1 MMDGAVTVAACHL
14 LLHAAALATLEP
26 LGLARIDE
34 TTWVDDHGW
43 WVVAADFETLGARG
57 TRLVLFADFLWH
69 PRERPARTVSAR
81 VRRRGRLLDQDGP
94 ELACPYESDAQFAP
108 LAAQLA
114 DRAAVEVHA
123 WREGFPSLRSWAA
136 YLDGAAADGGGL
148 WREYDAAVANALA
161 GDAALARHW
170 FERVFDHPVRPELY
184 PDPDQDD
191 VVGVQRL
198 ATALA
203 AMLDDPAAFRAAVAE
218 RVAATRARLDLPPL
232 PDPG

>member
-1 MMDGAVTVAACHL
+1 MMGGAVTVAACHL
-14 LLHAAALATLEP
+14 LLHAAARATLEP

-69 PRERPARTVSAR
+69 PRERPARTVAVR
-81 VRRRGRLLDQDGP
+81 VRQRGRLLDQDGP

-108 LAAQLA
+108 LAARLA
-114 DRAAVEVHA
+114 HRAAVEVHA

-136 YLDGAAADGGGL
+136 YLDGAAEEDGL
-148 WREYDAAVANALA
+148 WREFDAAVACALA
-161 GDAALARHW
+161 GEPTRAHHW
-170 FERVFDHPVRPELY
+170 FDRVFDHPIRPELY

-191 VVGVQRL
+191 VVDVQRL
-198 ATALA
+198 ATGLRGRI
-203 AMLDDPAAFRAAVAE
+203 DDPAAFRAAVAE

-232 PDPG
+232 AAE